1 MCSVLSVVV
10 TYEIGERELGT
21 LHCYIQELFPV
32 ASECFISQLRFSFLV
47 HTLTPVD
54 PPPVPPPVLT
64 AILRL
69 RLPRRD
75 SEDLRESL
83 GETVRDRTS
92 LGS

>member
-10 TYEIGERELGT
+10 TARDRERELGT

-32 ASECFISQLRFSFLV
+32 GFGVFHISMLFPFLFT
-47 HTLTPVD
+47 HYPVD